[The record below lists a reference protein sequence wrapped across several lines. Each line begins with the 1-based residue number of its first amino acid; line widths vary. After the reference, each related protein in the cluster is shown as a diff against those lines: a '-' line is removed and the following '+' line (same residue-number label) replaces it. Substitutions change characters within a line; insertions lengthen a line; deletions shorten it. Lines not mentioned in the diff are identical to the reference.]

1 MLSSRFRV
9 ALLLI
14 LIGFTGTAFVN
25 PVTRPAIKP
34 SAQLCDRPATA
45 GPGFQFNVFANTTL
59 VPDFNSMS
67 SGPTCMAFDS
77 RGRLFVGTISGDILI
92 LPDLND
98 DGVVD
103 AGQIKRFATDIHEPL
118 GLEFRSNG
126 DLYCTSNVPHSDIGQ
141 VGRILRLRDTNGDDV
156 ADDIAVILDGLPSAG
171 DHQTDKL
178 KFGPDGLL
186 YIAQGSATDDGTPD
200 PGHPAEGPLNGTI
213 LRINVDNPAPQP
225 EIFAK
230 GLRNPF
236 GMAFDPVSGAL
247 FCTDVGPGDLCQS
260 APCNDTSPPEKVLW
274 VFQGGNYGFPGCWIP
289 DGSAACA
296 GVTGPLAQFPKHLT
310 PTSIAFY
317 TGPQAGASAN
327 QMLITPFKRIAT
339 VGGDLE
345 PFVLSGNPSTGFQL
359 TQVAGPSIADFGL
372 VDPGDGPV
380 DSAIDPL
387 SGDIYVA
394 RFDPIP
400 HALCPSEHHNEIY
413 RIHRTGSDSMS
424 FIGPVQPGVVNVQA
438 ANPITIAVFGRHIK
452 AGATVLADGSPLT
465 TRRVSQLELDADLPA
480 SFTMVSHTFSITV
493 SNPDGTTSN
502 SQPLVVVHDGGPPA
516 PTLSSVSVAKRS
528 GKVVNQIIAGMK
540 GKKLQL
546 TADGALFDSG
556 AQLLVNGSQLSLVSS
571 SATEIVGALTN
582 AIVAAPGTLAIQVM
596 NSSGKVSNTVTL
608 TVAASELRAP
618 IESRR
623 TGSAVVHRR

>member
-1 MLSSRFRV
+1 
-9 ALLLI
+9 
-14 LIGFTGTAFVN
+14 
-25 PVTRPAIKP
+25 
-34 SAQLCDRPATA
+34 
-45 GPGFQFNVFANTTL
+45 
-59 VPDFNSMS
+59 
-67 SGPTCMAFDS
+67 MAFDS
-77 RGRLFVGTISGDILI
+77 RGRLFVGTISGEILI

-103 AGQIKRFATDIHEPL
+103 AGQVKKFATDIHEPL

-141 VGRILRLRDTNGDDV
+141 VGRILRLRDTNGNDV
-156 ADDIAVILDGLPSAG
+156 ANDISVVLDNLPSEG

-186 YIAQGSATDDGTPD
+186 YIAQGSATDNGTPD
-200 PGHPAEGPLNGTI
+200 PGHPGEGPLNGTI
-213 LRINVDNPAPQP
+213 LRINVDSPAPQP

-247 FCTDVGPGDLCQS
+247 FCTDVGAGELCQVQ
-260 APCNDTSPPEKVLW
+260 PCTDTSPPEKVLW

-317 TGPQAGASAN
+317 TGPQAGSAAN

-345 PFVLSGNPSTGFQL
+345 PFLLSGNPTSGFQL

-400 HALCPSEHHNEIY
+400 HAACPSEHHNEIY

-424 FIGPVQPGVVNVQA
+424 FIGPVQPGVVTIQA
-438 ANPITIAVFGRHIK
+438 AAPITIAVFGRHIK
-452 AGATVLADGSPLT
+452 AGATVLADGTPLT

-480 SFTMVSHTFSITV
+480 ALTTVSHTFSITV
-493 SNPDGTTSN
+493 GNPDGTMSN
-502 SQPLVVVHDGGPPA
+502 SQPLVVHDGGPPA
-516 PTLSSVSVAKRS
+516 PALSTVSVTKRT
-528 GKVVNQIIAGMK
+528 GKVVNQLIAGMK

-546 TADGALFDSG
+546 IADGTGFDSG

-571 SATEIVGALTN
+571 NTTEIIGALTN
-582 AIVAAPGTLAIQVM
+582 GIVAAPGTLTIQVM
-596 NSSGKVSNTVTL
+596 NSSGKVSNTMTL
-608 TVAASELRAP
+608 TVAAAAQSP
-618 IESRR
+618 IQSRS
-623 TGSAVVHRR
+623 TGRNVQQGHGDLQPRSH